1 MKRQILFGVVL
12 ALPLLPAPALAQA
25 GNACWA
31 AVTRD
36 AVGMLGANNIT
47 HASQIVEQRSDVE
60 DMVTGTGRADGRP
73 FSYHCTYNHRNRAA
87 YAVQI
92 SSDGGD
98 PGRDFGRP
106 AFDNRPPPPP
116 PQRNPRE
123 LAAEACYNPVLAYA
137 QRQHPT
143 ASNFKIFLSD
153 NRFGQQ
159 GPMEIRVNGQGELRQ
174 LDRRRER
181 FTYYCTYN
189 ARTRRVGD
197 ISMTMSR

>member
-1 MKRQILFGVVL
+1 MKRHILAGAVL
-12 ALPLLPAPALAQA
+12 ALPLTAAPAMAQA

-36 AVGMLGANNIT
+36 AVGMLGANNIA

-92 SSDGGD
+92 SQGGAAD
-98 PGRDFGRP
+98 YNRP

-153 NRFGQQ
+153 NRFGQL
-159 GPMEIRVNGQGELRQ
+159 GELEIRVNGQGELRQ

-189 ARTRRVGD
+189 ARSRRVGD
-197 ISMTMSR
+197 ISISMSR